1 MYIVLLQSMP
11 VEQCARGPLFT
22 LPDGL
27 LTRYQQLD
35 APQRTNNFITHIKA
49 FLFKLVFMTND
60 VQIRNILYHL
70 QLATANINH
79 IHVS

>member
-11 VEQCARGPLFT
+11 VEQCARGLLST
-22 LPDGL
+22 LQGGL

-35 APQRTNNFITHIKA
+35 APQCTNITHINA
-49 FLFKLVFMTND
+49 FLFKLVFMSND
-60 VQIRNILYHL
+60 PQTREILYHL
-70 QLATANINH
+70 QVATTNLNH

>member
-11 VEQCARGPLFT
+11 LEQCARGLLST
-22 LPDGL
+22 LQGGL

-35 APQRTNNFITHIKA
+35 APQCTNITHINA
-49 FLFKLVFMTND
+49 FLFKLVFMSND
-60 VQIRNILYHL
+60 PQTREILYHL
-70 QLATANINH
+70 QVATTNLNH